1 MPASFHGMI
10 HGIATAKD
18 YQSAVRAGILAAG
31 DNCSRGGF
39 IGACVAA
46 RYLLYH
52 NLDHVGLH
60 LNVFCL
66 SVCQVWSRV
75 HSRGLGDESQ
85 ASGRDSAVHRDHCA
99 VLIRQIQEPQNFCDF
114 QSDSHMIVSR

>member
-46 RYLLYH
+46 RCVLYH
-52 NLDHVGLH
+52 SLDPNSGPH

-99 VLIRQIQEPQNFCDF
+99 VLIKQILQFQEQKFFSDF
-114 QSDSHMIVSR
+114 RVTAT

>member
-1 MPASFHGMI
+1 MI

-46 RYLLYH
+46 RCVLYH
-52 NLDHVGLH
+52 SLDPNSGPH

-66 SVCQVWSRV
+66 SVRF
-75 HSRGLGDESQ
+75 GLESIPEDWVMKVKQ
-85 ASGRDSAVHRDHCA
+85 AEEILRY
-99 VLIRQIQEPQNFCDF
+99 IET
-114 QSDSHMIVSR
+114 IVQC